1 MTRRTSRFVKR
12 RTSRLAPNG
21 PKPKQS
27 ARRSTSS
34 GDVRRLIEV
43 AESQGWAI
51 EITGGNHLR
60 FIPPD
65 RTKPM
70 VHMSSTPS
78 DHRAV
83 KNLEGQLRRAGLTIP
98 RMEARQKKG
107 QPKKNTGVSRSWLQR
122 EFHEGSL
129 VEFVLGD
136 RRAHIPPG
144 TTAVVQVVRGDSMDV
159 SIQRSP
165 DASLIGEHVSVEMTY
180 EGDGRLH
187 RTSPEQLALYLRRI
201 G

>member
-51 EITGGNHLR
+51 GVTGGNHLR

-83 KNLEGQLRRAGLTIP
+83 KNLEGQLRRAGLVLP
-98 RMEARQKKG
+98 RMEARKKKG
-107 QPKKNTGVSRSWLQR
+107 RPRKNVGTSRSWLQR
-122 EFHEGSL
+122 GFPEGSL
-129 VEFVLGD
+129 VEFILGD
-136 RRAHIPPG
+136 RRAGVPPG
-144 TTAVVQVVRGDSMDV
+144 TTAVVQAVRGDGMDV
-159 SIQRSP
+159 SIERSS
-165 DASLIGEHVSVEMTY
+165 DTGLLGENVSIEMTY
-180 EGDGRLH
+180 EKDGQLH
-187 RTSPEQLALYLRRI
+187 RTSPEQLALYLRRLR
-201 G
+201 